1 MMDLDLDL
9 DCDGEEAE
17 AEAESR
23 HVLHDDQ
30 GDHVPYSGSQT
41 CFHSLVLPWLF
52 SCHGTGMVSGATSC
66 MTQNRVFIILYH
78 FAPSC
83 SQS

>member
-17 AEAESR
+17 AESESR

-52 SCHGTGMVSGATSC
+52 S
-66 MTQNRVFIILYH
+66 
-78 FAPSC
+78 
-83 SQS
+83 